1 MSELMSIRRM
11 AVSVFDCI
19 TFDRVAP
26 WRWEGESNLDADTNA
41 PLFEATITLTPSGWE
56 WTLYQPNSTG
66 ELITRNHGHT
76 LTLASAMRATNT
88 TAQHWADNPT
98 PEQRAARLA
107 RMTGLTRLVCDVCGS
122 SSEIADLAERGMC
135 GSFAHPDFPKQQCES
150 AWFEGYDLEELIE
163 AISGATR

>member
-19 TFDRVAP
+19 TFDRVAAV
-26 WRWEGESNLDADTNA
+26 RWEGESNLDADTGT
-41 PLFEATITLTPSGWE
+41 PLFEATITLTTSGWE
-56 WTLYQPNSTG
+56 WTLYQPNSAG
-66 ELITRNHGHT
+66 ELIARNQGRT
-76 LTLASAMRATNT
+76 FTLASAMRASNIA
-88 TAQHWADNPT
+88 AQHWADNPT
-98 PEQRAARLA
+98 PEQRTARLT

-135 GSFAHPDFPKQQCES
+135 GSFAHPNFPKQQCGS